1 MYIRFHKKYTSDVE
15 LRKILKECSSIDK
28 KYSTD
33 FKILEIFLK
42 GIESGKLSTIDSN
55 VEQIIARIKDSLTQQ
70 KESNKNLAEN
80 KAKNNILSKIYEKII
95 NSNNEELI
103 FKDSEFDAIEELIK
117 EEEISPEECIK
128 IWSAINEV
136 NLLIANRIEENILA
150 QSEDMPKNIVKIAS
164 SLLEEVFKKHG
175 LDYNE
180 LSKASRDKIESYGS
194 LRNIE
199 NILDYIDST
208 DDLLS

>member
-1 MYIRFHKKYTSDVE
+1 MKNIEYLIEILSKKLAEASKNNEKVQNENKKIEEVLNDLECTYDSIKKYTSDVE

-80 KAKNNILSKIYEKII
+80 KAKNNILSI
-95 NSNNEELI
+95 NT
-103 FKDSEFDAIEELIK
+103 
-117 EEEISPEECIK
+117 
-128 IWSAINEV
+128 
-136 NLLIANRIEENILA
+136 
-150 QSEDMPKNIVKIAS
+150 
-164 SLLEEVFKKHG
+164 KK
-175 LDYNE
+175 
-180 LSKASRDKIESYGS
+180 S
-194 LRNIE
+194 
-199 NILDYIDST
+199 
-208 DDLLS
+208 